1 MAVFGTIDGKAFGN
15 TVAVTQNDATV
26 TKNANDA
33 INVGDI
39 LELINVPYIVKQ
51 VNSTT
56 SIELHK
62 PYVAATNNSLGAS
75 SAVRRTA
82 PKAVAEYVIKGG
94 DSNAYDLVF
103 ADATEQSLAVNRK
116 RGITSPGWWLYRSF
130 TDVEGTTRHKAE
142 CIAFVNMAASAAVG
156 DDADDSILGDF
167 NSVIAI
173 SSQPASATTYTPAG
187 AVGTF
192 SHNGAANGSRTAGTY
207 TVTNAA
213 GSASGSGADFTVV
226 VAANGTPTVTLVSG
240 GTGYVDNETIT
251 IADSSLGGGGGA
263 AVVVTVTAK
272 ATAAHTFSVT
282 AASTGQAA
290 AFDGAANAGATGS
303 RTAGTY
309 VISGTGGTGSGITV
323 SVVVAANGSATP
335 TLVNKGGGYT
345 DNDTITLS
353 RTGTYGGASDI
364 TVNVNGVGATATYQW
379 QVSTDGTN
387 FANTTT
393 GSNSTTATYT
403 TAATAAGDNG
413 NKYRCIVGTSQGAT
427 KVTSNA
433 ATLTVT

>member
-1 MAVFGTIDGKAFGN
+1 MSLYGSD
-15 TVAVTQNDATV
+15 DS
-26 TKNANDA
+26 NANKTKAGKGVVTDSQTKTIVYIDETEA
-33 INVGDI
+33 QLAQNKNRGLNAPGWWSYFTYNDSAGNPRHKAEQMVFIAGGEANSGETQADDTLAGDF
-39 LELINVPYIVKQ
+39 L
-51 VNSTT
+51 STV
-56 SIELHK
+56 SISTQ
-62 PYVAATNNSLGAS
+62 PANASVAATNTQAFSVV
-75 SAVRRTA
+75 AVPTG
-82 PKAVAEYVIKGG
+82 E
-94 DSNAYDLVF
+94 
-103 ADATEQSLAVNRK
+103 
-116 RGITSPGWWLYRSF
+116 
-130 TDVEGTTRHKAE
+130 
-142 CIAFVNMAASAAVG
+142 ASA
-156 DDADDSILGDF
+156 I
-167 NSVIAI
+167 
-173 SSQPASATTYTPAG
+173 
-187 AVGTF
+187 
-192 SHNGAANGSRTAGTY
+192 
-207 TVTNAA
+207 
-213 GSASGSGADFTVV
+213 
-226 VAANGTPTVTLVSG
+226 
-240 GTGYVDNETIT
+240 
-251 IADSSLGGGGGA
+251 
-263 AVVVTVTAK
+263 
-272 ATAAHTFSVT
+272 
-282 AASTGQAA
+282 
-290 AFDGAANAGATGS
+290 DGAANAGNTAG
-303 RTAGTY
+303 RTAGTF